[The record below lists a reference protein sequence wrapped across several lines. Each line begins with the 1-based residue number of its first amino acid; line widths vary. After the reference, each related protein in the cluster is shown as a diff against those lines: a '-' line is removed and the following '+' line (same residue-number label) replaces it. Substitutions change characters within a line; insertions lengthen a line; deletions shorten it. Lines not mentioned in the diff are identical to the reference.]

1 VTVRYVS
8 IDILRT
14 FAIVLMVLVH
24 FLENLAGA
32 VWTPAGFGAPLFTFL
47 VGVSY
52 HLWVN
57 AQEAKGKDDSEIA
70 RVTLRRGVFLF
81 VLGFAFNVLIWLPGD
96 TFNWDVLT
104 LIGTAFFILSVVR
117 NLPPAVPLAMAAA
130 AFSLAPAL
138 QVMTDYES
146 YWPGASFDPD
156 WTFSDL
162 LVGYLA
168 CGYFPL
174 FPWLAYPL
182 VGYVVGKAFF
192 AGEPGEEPPTGRMAL
207 IGAGMLG
214 LASACEILRQFEP
227 ELFGARVLRGWS
239 MFPPSVEY
247 VTGTIGFAL
256 LTFALGHRW
265 VDPRAQSLEGTRL
278 LAIVSVFS
286 KHSLSIYVLHHVVHL
301 WPLWVYG
308 ALIGI
313 EPTEF
318 WGKAMPVWATVPLA
332 AVFLILS
339 YFLFRWMDRTG
350 RGGVEGWLRR
360 V

>member
-14 FAIVLMVLVH
+14 LAIALMVFVH

-52 HLWVN
+52 RLWVN
-57 AQEAKGKDDSEIA
+57 TQEAKGKEDSEIS
-70 RVTLRRGVFLF
+70 RVTVRRGAFLF
-81 VLGFAFNVLIWLPGD
+81 VLGFAFNIVVWLPGD

-104 LIGTAFFILSVVR
+104 LIGTAFFVLNVVR
-117 NLPPAVPLAMAAA
+117 NLPPAVPLVLAAA
-130 AFSLAPAL
+130 TFALAPVL
-138 QVMTDYES
+138 REMTDYQS
-146 YWPGASFDPD
+146 YWPGAYFDPD
-156 WTFSDL
+156 WTLYDL

-182 VGYVVGKAFF
+182 VGYVVGRAFF
-192 AGEPGEEPPTGRMAL
+192 AGEPGEEPPTGRTAL

-214 LASACEILRQFEP
+214 LAFACEVLRPFAP
-227 ELFGARVLRGWS
+227 DLFGAWVLRGWT

-256 LTFALGHRW
+256 LTFSLGHRW
-265 VDPRAQSLEGTRL
+265 VDPRAESLEGTRF

-286 KHSLSIYVLHHVVHL
+286 KYSLSIYVLHHVVHL

-308 ALIGI
+308 AFAGS

-318 WGKAMPVWATVPLA
+318 WGKVMPVWATIPLTA
-332 AVFLILS
+332 AFLIAS
-339 YFLFRWMDRTG
+339 YYLFRWMDRTG
-350 RGGVEGWLRR
+350 RGGIEGWLRR

>member
-1 VTVRYVS
+1 VTVRHVS

-14 FAIVLMVLVH
+14 FAIVMMVLVH

-52 HLWVN
+52 RLWVN
-57 AQEAKGKDDSEIA
+57 AQEAKGKEDSEIS
-70 RVTLRRGVFLF
+70 RVTVRRGVFLF
-81 VLGFAFNVLIWLPGD
+81 VLGFAFNVLVWLPGD

-104 LIGTAFFILSVVR
+104 LIGTAFFVLNIVR
-117 NLPPAVPLAMAAA
+117 NLPPAVPLVMAAA
-130 AFSLAPAL
+130 AFALAPVL
-138 QVMTDYES
+138 REMTDYNS
-146 YWPGASFDPD
+146 FWPDTHFDPD
-156 WTFSDL
+156 WTLYDL

-168 CGYFPL
+168 GR
-174 FPWLAYPL
+174 
-182 VGYVVGKAFF
+182 AFF
-192 AGEPGEEPPTGRMAL
+192 AGGPGEEPPTGRTAL

-214 LASACEILRQFEP
+214 LALACVALRQLAP
-227 ELFGARVLRGWS
+227 DLFGVRVLRGWT

-256 LTFALGHRW
+256 LTFSLGRRW
-265 VDPRAQSLEGTRL
+265 LDPRAELLEGSRL
-278 LAIVSVFS
+278 LAIASVFS
-286 KHSLSIYVLHHVVHL
+286 KYSLSIYVLHHVVHL

-308 ALIGI
+308 AFAGG

-318 WGKAMPVWATVPLA
+318 WMKATPVWATIPLTA
-332 AVFLILS
+332 LFLIAS

-350 RGGVEGWLRR
+350 RDGIEGWLRR
-360 V
+360 M